1 MIFGPGYTLAR
12 DKDLSL
18 AGVFI
23 ARERLTLK
31 GPKGE
36 IPNVALVSS
45 LRERTQV
52 EISKTDGHFLGI
64 NPPVRLSGELSGT
77 PGVTLVHGGREYYIP
92 ESVIVP
98 NRHIH
103 MSPNDAAKLGF
114 SFKDSAM
121 VVVKGERSLVFDHV
135 LVRVSELNDHTEIHL
150 DFDEAN
156 AAGLNNGDR
165 VHLFRINDKKLRLE
179 QIISIIDEQ
188 QIESLQICV
197 RQLVR
202 GEEDTA
208 KRDFLSELVKTMED
222 ARKDTELWY
231 FD

>member
-1 MIFGPGYTLAR
+1 MIFGPGYKLTR
-12 DKDLSL
+12 HKDLSL
-18 AGVFI
+18 AGAFI

-52 EISKTDGHFLGI
+52 EISKTDGHTLGI
-64 NPPVRLSGELSGT
+64 TPPVRLSGDLDGASGI
-77 PGVTLVHGGREYYIP
+77 TLVHKGKEFYIP

-103 MSPNDAAKLGF
+103 MSIEDAAKLGF
-114 SFKDSAM
+114 NFKDSAM

-135 LVRVSELNDHTEIHL
+135 LVRVSRLNDHTEIHI
-150 DFDEAN
+150 DYDEAN
-156 AAGLNNGDR
+156 AAGLQNGDR
-165 VHLFRINDKKLRLE
+165 VQLFRINDKKIRLE

-188 QIESLQICV
+188 QIESLQVCV
-197 RQLVR
+197 RELVR
-202 GEEDTA
+202 DEKDTA
-208 KRDFLSELVKTMED
+208 KRDFLSELIKTMED
-222 ARKDTELWY
+222 VKTSPPGTV
-231 FD
+231 

>member
-1 MIFGPGYTLAR
+1 MIFGPGYQLTR

-18 AGVFI
+18 AGAFI

-36 IPNVALVSS
+36 ISNVALVST

-52 EISKTDGHFLGI
+52 EISKTDGHLLGI
-64 NPPVRLSGELSGT
+64 TPPVRLSGELDGA
-77 PGVTLVHGGREYYIP
+77 PGITLVHRGMEYYVP
-92 ESVIVP
+92 ESLIVP

-103 MSPNDAAKLGF
+103 MSPKDAAKLGF

-156 AAGLNNGDR
+156 AAGLQNGDR

-179 QIISIIDEQ
+179 QIISIIDER

-197 RQLVR
+197 RQLAR
-202 GEEDTA
+202 GEKDTA

-222 ARKDTELWY
+222 ARKIPPGSS
-231 FD
+231 